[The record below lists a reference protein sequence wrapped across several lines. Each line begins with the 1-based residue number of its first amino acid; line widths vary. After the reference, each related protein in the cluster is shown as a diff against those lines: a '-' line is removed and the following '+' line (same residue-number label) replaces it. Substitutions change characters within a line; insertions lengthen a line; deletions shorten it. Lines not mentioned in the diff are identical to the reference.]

1 VIEEVAPDVWRVP
14 GRDLRMP
21 GGVKMPIASTVF
33 RVSPRDLVVYSP
45 VRIDDDT
52 AAAIDALGTVRHI
65 VAPNRLHHMY
75 AAAAAARWPDAVVH
89 AAPGLRDKQP
99 ELDIDHELPGEIDPA
114 FDVELIGGA
123 PGISECVMFH
133 RPTSTLAC
141 ADLVFNVTQ
150 PANARTRFVL
160 AVMGAGGRT
169 LRMSRFWRFARKD
182 KGAIR
187 ASIDRVL
194 AWPIAR
200 VVPCHGEVAELTS
213 AELAPRLARGYGGT
227 PGA

>member
-1 VIEEVAPDVWRVP
+1 VIIEVVPDVWRVP
-14 GRDLRMP
+14 GADLKMP
-21 GGVKMPIASTVF
+21 GGVKMPIAATVF

-45 VRIDDDT
+45 VRFDDDT
-52 AAAIDALGTVRHI
+52 AAAIDRLGTVAHI

-75 AAAAAARWPDAVVH
+75 ASVAAARWPDAVVH
-89 AAPGLRDKQP
+89 AAPGLREKQP
-99 ELDIDHELPGEIDPA
+99 ELKIDRELPAEIDPA
-114 FDVELIGGA
+114 FELELIAGA

-133 RPTSTLAC
+133 RPSSTLAC

-150 PANARTRFVL
+150 PANARTRFAL
-160 AVMGAGGRT
+160 AIMGAGGRT
-169 LRMSRFWRFARKD
+169 LRMSRFWRLARKD
-182 KGAIR
+182 KDAIR
-187 ASIDRVL
+187 ASLDRVL